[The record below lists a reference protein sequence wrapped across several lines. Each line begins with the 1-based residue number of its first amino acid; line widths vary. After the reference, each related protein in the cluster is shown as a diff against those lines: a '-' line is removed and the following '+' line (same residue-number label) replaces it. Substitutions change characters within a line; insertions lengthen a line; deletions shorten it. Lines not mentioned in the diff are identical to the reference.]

1 MYLRDVASSLVRRWY
16 LTLAGILL
24 TAGLVAVALQ
34 LVHPAWESE
43 ANLVLLPPRS
53 TILPGGNPYLQLG
66 GLSPTL
72 DLLVVKLSDEQVRQA
87 VKGLSTTAT
96 YTVKADTTSSGP
108 VLLVT
113 ATDRTPA
120 SSIMVRD
127 ELIREAPI
135 RLAALQESLSIS
147 PNARITSMVLTQDPR
162 AQTVSKNQI
171 RAVVVAAGV
180 GLVGT
185 ALVVALVDGVGVRRR
200 RQTLKALAENLEGH
214 LAVPEPAG
222 PVVPIS
228 PVVPVPVMPV
238 PVMPVDPVVP
248 VDPVLPVDPVIPVEP
263 VLPVSA
269 EWDRAKAARQSVN
282 PPARKSARR
291 KATGSTG
298 PDWNW
303 VEPPQP

>member
-24 TAGLVAVALQ
+24 TAGLVALALQ

-72 DLLVVKLSDEQVRQA
+72 DLLVVKLSDEQMRLA
-87 VKGLSTTAT
+87 VKGLSSTAT

-113 ATDRTPA
+113 ATDRTPE
-120 SSIMVRD
+120 SSIKVRD

-135 RLAALQESLSIS
+135 RLAALQESLAIS

-171 RAVVVAAGV
+171 RAVVVAAGA

-200 RQTLKALAENLEGH
+200 RMTLKALADGLEGP
-214 LAVPEPAG
+214 LAVPEPVG
-222 PVVPIS
+222 PVLPVRPVVPLN
-228 PVVPVPVMPV
+228 PVV
-238 PVMPVDPVVP
+238 PVDPVVP
-248 VDPVLPVDPVIPVEP
+248 VGPVVPVDPAPPI
-263 VLPVSA
+263 SA
-269 EWDRAKAARQSVN
+269 EWDRAKAARRSDK
-282 PPARKSARR
+282 PPGRKPPRR
-291 KATGSTG
+291 TATGTGTDG

-303 VEPPQP
+303 VEPEQP